1 MSLFIEKLGKKG
13 AKKILGRPVAI
24 IQEKA
29 SGKPVGFL
37 KCMETLEGGEELVEL
52 PSDLEFKMCPE
63 TRENLVNSLFITGP
77 AGSGKSTICADYLK
91 AFDQIFDVEPEYKI
105 IISADNI
112 DDPAFEGIPHL
123 RICVDDEF
131 AENPLTLDDLTNK
144 TGSKKSVVVFDDI
157 EGIVDKKRLK
167 ALEGLVESCLTCGR
181 KRGINT
187 LFISHRSANGKQTRM
202 ILTELNG
209 VVWFPQLGTSRN
221 LTYMLTHHLS
231 IPEEMRN
238 YLKNSDWGRNIT
250 LLTSVPQMLLGQH
263 RAAIYNHDDV
273 SATFKKKSIID
284 KKRAQMDAQEML
296 GLR

>member
-1 MSLFIEKLGKKG
+1 
-13 AKKILGRPVAI
+13 
-24 IQEKA
+24 
-29 SGKPVGFL
+29 
-37 KCMETLEGGEELVEL
+37 METLEGGEELVEL

-209 VVWFPQLGTSRN
+209 VIWFPQLGTSRN

-250 LLTSVPQMLLGQH
+250 LLTSVPQMLLGEH

-284 KKRAQMDAQEML
+284 KKRAQMDAEESL